1 MPIGLVNK
9 FAKMEKTERSWYMKN
24 DLFYFV
30 VSTPKSKYT
39 FARAFEETV
48 NRWVSAFKQCLDNVK
63 MYPDSISC
71 FNRNDSVIQD
81 MIVKDTEGLKRKN
94 SKNSSSDLM
103 TLFTSQLTSE
113 S

>member
-1 MPIGLVNK
+1 
-9 FAKMEKTERSWYMKN
+9 
-24 DLFYFV
+24 
-30 VSTPKSKYT
+30 
-39 FARAFEETV
+39 
-48 NRWVSAFKQCLDNVK
+48 
-63 MYPDSISC
+63 
-71 FNRNDSVIQD
+71 